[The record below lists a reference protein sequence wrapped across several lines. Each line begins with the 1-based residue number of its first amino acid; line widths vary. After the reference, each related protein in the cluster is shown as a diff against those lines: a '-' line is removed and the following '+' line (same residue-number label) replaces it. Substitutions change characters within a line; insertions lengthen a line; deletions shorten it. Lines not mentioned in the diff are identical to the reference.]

1 MSKATIR
8 PARIGDEPTILEL
21 IKQLAEYERL
31 AHEVVAT
38 PEDLKRT
45 LFGETAFAEC
55 LIAEVDGQA
64 AGFAIFF
71 HNYST
76 FLARPGIYLED
87 LFVCPEY
94 RGTGIGKDLLQS
106 LAKLAVERKC
116 GRLDWSVL
124 KWNEPA
130 IKFYESIGANR
141 MEDWVGY
148 RLTGEALKG
157 FAH

>member
-8 PARIGDEPTILEL
+8 AARAGDESTILEL
-21 IKQLAEYERL
+21 VKALAQYERL

-38 PEDLKRT
+38 PEEIART
-45 LFGETAFAEC
+45 LFAKPPHAEC
-55 LIAEVDGQA
+55 LIAEADDRAV
-64 AGFAIFF
+64 GFAILF

-87 LFVCPEY
+87 LFVLPEF
-94 RGTGIGKDLLQS
+94 RGTGIGKALLQS
-106 LAKLAVERKC
+106 IAKLAVTRRC

-124 KWNEPA
+124 KWNDPA
-130 IKFYESIGANR
+130 IKFYETIGAIR

-148 RLTGEALKG
+148 RLTGSALKK
-157 FAH
+157 FAN